1 MVKVYYKKKF
11 SYIKEIKNSHNT
23 FLLAKLHWIY
33 SSLSRLGS
41 FILCVWKMNSEQQIN
56 VSEAYTL
63 ELLQTGYVLII
74 KQHQQYSESRSTCTE
89 EKNTSVV
96 NIRKWK

>member
-1 MVKVYYKKKF
+1 
-11 SYIKEIKNSHNT
+11 
-23 FLLAKLHWIY
+23 
-33 SSLSRLGS
+33 
-41 FILCVWKMNSEQQIN
+41 MNSEQQIN

-96 NIRKWK
+96 NIRK